1 MFIYV
6 SCLLSKVSSLEKM
19 KIVLIAPGFKPLPPQ
34 GWGAVESIVWDY
46 YTVLSKKFENT
57 CDNQVVIVNR
67 TNPIEIVR
75 EANSHPDADVVHI
88 MYDDYIIVVPYLTC
102 PLIFYTSH
110 FAYLTHPHFETQY
123 AHYFRNIF
131 TRVIEYSQKII
142 LMVISDQI
150 FQKYAEHGFPPQRMS
165 VLQNGAREDVFQ
177 YKPTAPLNLG
187 KSIYLAKIEERKAQY
202 LYQSIPSIDFVG
214 NYASSQ
220 FDTRSPQYLGEWDKH
235 KLYQSMTEYANLVL
249 LSDGEA
255 DPLVVKE
262 ALMAGLGLVIS
273 SCCTANLDLSKPFI
287 SVVPNRK
294 LRDVEYVKGV
304 IEQNRK
310 VSLAMRDEI
319 RAYALSEFSWNR
331 ITDKYLLWIEYYS
344 RIV

>member
-1 MFIYV
+1 
-6 SCLLSKVSSLEKM
+6 M
-19 KIVLIAPGFKPLPPQ
+19 KIVLIAPGFKSLPPQ

-46 YTVLSKKFENT
+46 YTVISKKFQNT
-57 CDNQVVIVNR
+57 RGNQVVIVNR

-88 MYDDYIIVVPYLTC
+88 MYDDYIVVVPYLNC

-110 FAYLTHPHFETQY
+110 YAYLTHPRFETQY
-123 AHYFRNIF
+123 DHYYRNIF
-131 TRVIEYSQKII
+131 RRVLEYSQKII

-165 VLQNGAREDVFQ
+165 VLQNGAREDIFQ
-177 YKPTAPLNLG
+177 YKPTAPLHPG

-214 NYASSQ
+214 NYAGSQ
-220 FDTRSPQYLGEWDKH
+220 FDTRSAQYLGELYKP

-287 SVVPNRK
+287 SVIPTRK
-294 LRDVEYVKGV
+294 LRDIEYVKGV
-304 IEQNRK
+304 IEENRK
-310 VSLAMRDEI
+310 ISLAMRDEI
-319 RAYALSEFSWNR
+319 RAYALSEFSWDR
-331 ITDKYLLWIEYYS
+331 ITNKYLALIEEF
-344 RIV
+344 R

>member
-1 MFIYV
+1 
-6 SCLLSKVSSLEKM
+6 M
-19 KIVLIAPGFKPLPPQ
+19 KIILIAPGFKPLPPQ

-46 YTVLSKKFENT
+46 YTVLSKKFENIAGNHNH
-57 CDNQVVIVNR
+57 NQVVIVNR

-88 MYDDYIIVVPYLTC
+88 MYDDYIVVVPYLNC

-110 FAYLTHPHFETQY
+110 FAYLTHPHFESQY
-123 AHYFRNIF
+123 AYYFQNIF
-131 TRVIEYSQKII
+131 TRVLEYSHKIF
-142 LMVISDQI
+142 LMVISDKI

-177 YKPTAPLNLG
+177 YKPIAPLHPG

-220 FDTRSPQYLGEWDKH
+220 FDIRSVQYLGEWDKP
-235 KLYQSMTEYANLVL
+235 KLYQSMTDYANLVL

-287 SVVPNRK
+287 TVVPNGK
-294 LRDVEYVKGV
+294 LGDVEYVRGV

-319 RAYALSEFSWNR
+319 RAYALKEFSWDR
-331 ITDKYLLWIEYYS
+331 ITDKYLLWIQYYS
-344 RIV
+344 RFV

>member
-1 MFIYV
+1 
-6 SCLLSKVSSLEKM
+6 M

-46 YTVLSKKFENT
+46 YTVLSKKFENKRGNK
-57 CDNQVVIVNR
+57 NQVVIVNR

-88 MYDDYIIVVPYLTC
+88 MYDDYIVVVPYLTC

-110 FAYLTHPHFETQY
+110 YAYLTHPRFETQY

-131 TRVIEYSQKII
+131 TRVIEYSQKIF
-142 LMVISDQI
+142 LMVISQDI
-150 FQKYAEHGFPPQRMS
+150 FEKYADHGFPPQRMS
-165 VLQNGAREDVFQ
+165 VLPNGAREDVFQ
-177 YKPTAPLNLG
+177 YKPTALLNPG

-202 LYQSIPSIDFVG
+202 LYQSISSIDFVG
-214 NYASSQ
+214 NYASSS
-220 FDTRSPQYLGEWDKH
+220 FDTRSPQYLGEWDKPQ
-235 KLYQSMTEYANLVL
+235 LYQSMTEYANLVL

-262 ALMAGLGLVIS
+262 ALMAGLGLVVS

-287 SVVPNRK
+287 SVVPNGK
-294 LRDVEYVKGV
+294 LGDVEYVRGL

-319 RAYALSEFSWNR
+319 RAYALKEFSWDR
-331 ITDKYLLWIEYYS
+331 ITDKYLFWIKYYS
-344 RIV
+344 RLV